1 MNVCVCGELQ
11 LWLQW
16 HSISQSAFWMYLC
29 ACCSADQLCVLM
41 HMLQCWPNV
50 CTHAHVA
57 VLTNCVYSCTCCSAD
72 QLCVLTRIF
81 QCWPTVCTHAHVA
94 VLTNCV
100 YLRASFSADQ
110 LRVSVINLI
119 QIDHKHPISSIV
131 HCSFGH
137 DELSPGRAQL
147 VTGCLPPLPVSRL
160 LVVVAA

>member
-1 MNVCVCGELQ
+1 MCV
-11 LWLQW
+11 
-16 HSISQSAFWMYLC
+16 SVVS
-29 ACCSADQLCVLM
+29 
-41 HMLQCWPNV
+41 
-50 CTHAHVA
+50 
-57 VLTNCVYSCTCCSAD
+57 YSCDYSDIASLSLLFECIC
-72 QLCVLTRIF
+72 
-81 QCWPTVCTHAHVA
+81 AHVA